1 MILKKNDQILEERA
15 EYIYGN
21 LNEGFTYTYKTAID
35 RLVRL
40 DDGSLALECSIGAI
54 ITHPNGD
61 QIGDGAWFIIPITEP
76 TQ

>member
-1 MILKKNDQILEERA
+1 MIPKKNDQILEERA

-40 DDGSLALECSIGAI
+40 DDGSLALNGHVNAD
-54 ITHPNGD
+54 ITDPDGNT
-61 QIGDGAWFIIPITEP
+61 ISDGAWFIIPITEP